1 MGKKHDNYGERV
13 IRLELTAKITI
24 DFMVEGSKEFY
35 VELLDIPEEV
45 SAGELQEL
53 VDKRARKVKEI
64 KSAEILGSS
73 IKIDRTNS
81 IKQ

>member
-1 MGKKHDNYGERV
+1 M
-13 IRLELTAKITI
+13 ELTAKITI
-24 DFMVEGSKEFY
+24 DFMVEGNKEFY

-53 VDKRARKVKEI
+53 VDKRAKKVKEI

-73 IKIDRTNS
+73 IKIDRT
-81 IKQ
+81 KPVRH